1 MKMAKIHIDGKGLI
15 LGRAATFVA
24 QRLLRGDEV
33 VLFNASQ
40 MVVSGNRK
48 SILAEEQHLR
58 DTGSNVG
65 KGPFYQRRPQAFVK
79 RTVRGMLPKNARGEE
94 ALKRLRVFNT
104 VPEGISA
111 NTTIEGASVSKL
123 PNSKFVT
130 VERIT
135 RAMGGSQ

>member
-1 MKMAKIHIDGKGLI
+1 MKMAKITIDGKGLI

-40 MVVSGNRK
+40 MVVSGNRQ
-48 SILAEEQHLR
+48 SILAHEQHLR
-58 DTGSNVG
+58 DTGSNIN
-65 KGPFYQRRPQAFVK
+65 KGPYYQRRPQAFVK
-79 RTVRGMLPKNARGEE
+79 RTVRGMLPKNNRGEL

-104 VPEGISA
+104 TIEGVSA
-111 NTTIEGASVSKL
+111 DTTIEGASVDKL
-123 PNSKFVT
+123 PNSKFIT

-135 RAMGGSQ
+135 KAMGGSQ